1 MRKLRLKVYGLRLE
15 DKTRTVLLSLVFCFS
30 FVTLPAYAQEAGK
43 ESDPANQE
51 AVVKADEPVAKE
63 DTNVPTVSDVKLS
76 TVSDNKDAPA
86 GAGMPVEGII
96 VNGDRVEFSTE
107 EKEIT
112 ATGNVSVIYKGAKLT
127 CDKLVV
133 NSQTKVGEAIGN
145 ARLEDPKGI
154 IEGTKIIYDFG
165 AKTGTIIDTQFRA
178 NPYFGTGE
186 TTEKVSDAEFVVRR
200 GILTTCNFDHPH
212 WRIKSKKIDM
222 FPGDKVQTRDNVFFI
237 GPFPALYMPQLSRSL
252 KDPLMQVQLMP
263 GTSKEW
269 GTYMLTAWRYNLTE
283 DVAGR
288 IYADYRS
295 SLGVAE
301 GFGVNYNTQQFG
313 KGDFKY
319 YYTQE
324 RNKTKQFE
332 ALPKDAARVFQRY
345 LIRLRHKWVI
355 DTQTNLTAEYWKIT
369 DSKRSLY
376 GPTYNF
382 IKDYWY
388 REYETDTQP
397 LSYVSAHR
405 SFTYGSVDFLMQ
417 PRVNSWYNAGFVEKL
432 PEIQYTLPSFHI
444 GETPFYFDQSSLAGN
459 YNMKNTNTDIRD
471 SGTPDRHMNRLN
483 TNNKL
488 SMPVKVAFIKLTPFV
503 NHQGTYYQE
512 GDPSAGA
519 KNLFRTIFSSGAEAS
534 TKFFR
539 IFKIKSNFLG
549 LDINDVRHIITPTI
563 NYTYQHTPTIR
574 ASKLTQ
580 IDGVDSITNPSN
592 SSTLQLS
599 NILQTKRN
607 DVTVDFFDFLI
618 SAPYSFKSG
627 GGSGVKSS
635 KLGDITLKLKF
646 LPWSN
651 VALYSDS
658 TFSRAHDETYNKFVN
673 VNYELSYDM
682 GNERSVGFGQRYQRK
697 GSNEFTL
704 NFNWRINPKWKFTVY
719 ERYAA
724 GSCNPALLLGRGLR
738 EQEYVLSRD
747 MHCWTMEATYN
758 VTRDKGE
765 SIFIAFKLKAFPEL
779 GFNFNQAYHQP
790 RAGGG
795 NEEALARRN

>member
-1 MRKLRLKVYGLRLE
+1 
-15 DKTRTVLLSLVFCFS
+15 LSLVFCFS
-30 FVTLPAYAQEAGK
+30 WTLAVYAQEAGK
-43 ESDPANQE
+43 EPEQQASEE
-51 AVVKADEPVAKE
+51 AVAKE
-63 DTNVPTVSDVKLS
+63 DVATVSDVKLS
-76 TVSDNKDAPA
+76 TVSDDKSAPA

-222 FPGDKVQTRDNVFFI
+222 FPGDKVRTRDNVFFI
-237 GPFPALYMPQLSRSL
+237 GPFPALYMPQLNRSL

-269 GTYMLTAWRYNLTE
+269 GTYALTAWRYNLTE
-283 DVAGR
+283 DVSGR

-324 RNKTKQFE
+324 RNKTKDFR
-332 ALPKDAARVFQRY
+332 ALPKDAPRVFQRY
-345 LIRLRHKWVI
+345 LIRLRHKGDI
-355 DTQTNLTAEYWKIT
+355 DPFTNITAEYWKIT

-376 GPTYNF
+376 YTHSPTYNF
-382 IKDYWY
+382 LKEYFY
-388 REYETDTQP
+388 REYERDEQP
-397 LSYVSAHR
+397 NSYVSIHR
-405 SFTYGSVDFLMQ
+405 AFTYGGVDFLMQ
-417 PRVNSWYNAGFVEKL
+417 PRVNSWYKTPYVEKL
-432 PEIQYTLPSFHI
+432 PEIKYSLPSFHI
-444 GETPFYFDQSSLAGN
+444 GESSFYFDQTTLAGN
-459 YNMKNTNTDIRD
+459 YNQKNTNTDIRD
-471 SGTPDRHMNRLN
+471 SGSPDQHSN
-483 TNNKL
+483 TLDTISKF
-488 SMPVKVAFIKLTPFV
+488 SMPMKVAFVKLTPFV
-503 NHQGTYYQE
+503 SHEGTYYE
-512 GDPSAGA
+512 KGVASTDGTPGA
-519 KNLFRTIFSSGAEAS
+519 SNLFRTIFSSGAEAS

-539 IFKIKSNFLG
+539 IFNVKSNFLG
-549 LDINDVRHIITPTI
+549 LDINDIRHIITPTV
-563 NYTYQHTPTIR
+563 NYTYQHMPTIR
-574 ASKLTQ
+574 ASELRQ
-580 IDGVDSITNPSN
+580 IDGIDGISNPSN
-592 SSTLQLS
+592 SATLQLS

-607 DVTVDFFDFLI
+607 DSTVDFFDFLI
-618 SAPYSFKSG
+618 SSPYQFKTR
-627 GGSGVKSS
+627 GVRSS
-635 KLGDITLKLKF
+635 TLGDITLKLKF

-658 TFSRAHDETYNKFVN
+658 TFNRTSTVAGMNKFTN

-682 GNERSVGFGQRYQRK
+682 GNERSVGFGQRYQRQ

-704 NFNWRINPKWKFTVY
+704 NFNWRINPKWKFSIY

-724 GSCNPALLLGRGLR
+724 GSRNPALLLGRGLR

-779 GFNFNQAYHQP
+779 GFNFNQAYHEP
-790 RAGGG
+790 KAGDA
-795 NEEALARRN
+795 NREALARTN